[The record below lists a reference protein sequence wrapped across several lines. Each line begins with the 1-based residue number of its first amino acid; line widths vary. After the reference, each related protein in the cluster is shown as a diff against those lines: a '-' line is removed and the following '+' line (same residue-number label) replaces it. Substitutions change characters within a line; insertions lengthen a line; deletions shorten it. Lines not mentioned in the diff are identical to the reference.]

1 MKRNPYTLLF
11 GKAPSEI
18 ISRMQTENEI
28 IESFSATPP
37 SQQIAMIT
45 GVRGAGKT
53 VFMTNVLNQLKK
65 DKQWICVEL
74 NPEQD
79 LLLGLAAKLSSN
91 PELSQI
97 FYQAQINLS
106 FFSHWCRNQKYTTDY
121 RYRNRSFKNVRKS
134 KEKRKTCFSIH

>member
-1 MKRNPYTLLF
+1 
-11 GKAPSEI
+11 
-18 ISRMQTENEI
+18 
-28 IESFSATPP
+28 
-37 SQQIAMIT
+37 MIT
-45 GVRGAGKT
+45 DVRGAGKT

-74 NPEQD
+74 NPERD
-79 LLLGLAAKLSSN
+79 LLLGLAASSN

-106 FFSHWCRNQKYTTDY
+106 FFHIGVEIKNTPPITD
-121 RYRNRSFKNVRKS
+121 NVRKS